1 MKNAW
6 LNYILIRL
14 GLFVGVLVIL
24 IAIGLDK
31 FVSALFAA
39 MISLAI
45 SLIFFTK
52 QRDRVSEAVYN
63 RINRNDTGPLMLHL
77 AHATQPEKD
86 LKLML
91 VPDADGHFSVALPML
106 ERSRWVVLV
115 EGEKREWRLAG
126 AWVWP
131 ANHGITLLPD

>member
-63 RINRNDTGPLMLHL
+63 RIKRNDAAGSDD
-77 AHATQPEKD
+77 AESD
-86 LKLML
+86 LENAALDSQEA
-91 VPDADGHFSVALPML
+91 DAKESKED
-106 ERSRWVVLV
+106 
-115 EGEKREWRLAG
+115 
-126 AWVWP
+126 
-131 ANHGITLLPD
+131 

>member
-31 FVSALFAA
+31 FLSAVFAA

-63 RINRNDTGPLMLHL
+63 RIKRNDASGSDD
-77 AHATQPEKD
+77 AESD
-86 LKLML
+86 LEN
-91 VPDADGHFSVALPML
+91 AALDSK
-106 ERSRWVVLV
+106 ES
-115 EGEKREWRLAG
+115 K
-126 AWVWP
+126 
-131 ANHGITLLPD
+131 TD

>member
-63 RINRNDTGPLMLHL
+63 RINRNDIAVADILRAQRNRRSYNNLVGDGCWDTHGWS
-77 AHATQPEKD
+77 AH
-86 LKLML
+86 
-91 VPDADGHFSVALPML
+91 
-106 ERSRWVVLV
+106 
-115 EGEKREWRLAG
+115 
-126 AWVWP
+126 
-131 ANHGITLLPD
+131 I

>member
-63 RINRNDTGPLMLHL
+63 RIKRNDASGSDDAESDLENAALDSKE
-77 AHATQPEKD
+77 ATAEESKTD
-86 LKLML
+86 
-91 VPDADGHFSVALPML
+91 
-106 ERSRWVVLV
+106 
-115 EGEKREWRLAG
+115 
-126 AWVWP
+126 
-131 ANHGITLLPD
+131 

>member
-63 RINRNDTGPLMLHL
+63 RINRNDTTGSDDAESDLENSVLDSKE
-77 AHATQPEKD
+77 AAAKD
-86 LKLML
+86 
-91 VPDADGHFSVALPML
+91 S
-106 ERSRWVVLV
+106 
-115 EGEKREWRLAG
+115 G
-126 AWVWP
+126 AKEP
-131 ANHGITLLPD
+131 KDD

>member
-63 RINRNDTGPLMLHL
+63 RIKRNDAAGSDD
-77 AHATQPEKD
+77 AESD
-86 LKLML
+86 LENAALDSK
-91 VPDADGHFSVALPML
+91 VAN
-106 ERSRWVVLV
+106 
-115 EGEKREWRLAG
+115 
-126 AWVWP
+126 
-131 ANHGITLLPD
+131 ANED

>member
-14 GLFVGVLVIL
+14 GLFVGVLIIL
-24 IAIGLDK
+24 IALGQDK

-52 QRDRVSEAVYN
+52 QRDRVSEAIYN
-63 RINRNDTGPLMLHL
+63 RIKRNDTTGSDDAESDLENAALD
-77 AHATQPEKD
+77 AKESKKD
-86 LKLML
+86 
-91 VPDADGHFSVALPML
+91 
-106 ERSRWVVLV
+106 
-115 EGEKREWRLAG
+115 
-126 AWVWP
+126 
-131 ANHGITLLPD
+131 

>member
-63 RINRNDTGPLMLHL
+63 RINRNDTTGSDDAESDLENAVLDSKEPN
-77 AHATQPEKD
+77 AKEPKD
-86 LKLML
+86 
-91 VPDADGHFSVALPML
+91 D
-106 ERSRWVVLV
+106 
-115 EGEKREWRLAG
+115 
-126 AWVWP
+126 
-131 ANHGITLLPD
+131 